1 MKQKIINLLLIVS
14 SLLGYLEW
22 GGGNHLFL
30 LQAEGEIFKKLFNDP
45 ISVIHPFTILPFAG
59 QIILAITLFQKTPSK
74 VLTYIGIASIILLF
88 LLMLFIGISTKNLK
102 IFSSTIPFIFL
113 SVLTILRF
121 RKAYKNNS
129 HP

>member
-1 MKQKIINLLLIVS
+1 MKQKTINLLLILS

-30 LQAEGEIFKKLFNDP
+30 LQAEGELLRKMFSDP
-45 ISVIHPFTILPFAG
+45 TSVIHPFTLMPLAG

-74 VLTYIGIASIILLF
+74 VLTFIGIGCIILLF

-113 SVLTILRF
+113 SVLTILRYK
-121 RKAYKNNS
+121 KA
-129 HP
+129 

>member
-1 MKQKIINLLLIVS
+1 MKQKTINLLLILS

-30 LQAEGEIFKKLFNDP
+30 LQAEGELLRKMFSDP
-45 ISVIHPFTILPFAG
+45 TSVIHPFTIMPLAG
-59 QIILAITLFQKTPSK
+59 QIILAITLLQKAASK
-74 VLTYIGIASIILLF
+74 VLTFIGIGCIILLF

-113 SVLTILRF
+113 SVLTILRYK
-121 RKAYKNNS
+121 KA
-129 HP
+129 

>member
-1 MKQKIINLLLIVS
+1 MKQKTINLLLILS

-22 GGGNHLFL
+22 GGCNHLFL
-30 LQAEGEIFKKLFNDP
+30 LQAEGELLRKMFSDP
-45 ISVIHPFTILPFAG
+45 TSVIHPFTIMPLAG

-74 VLTYIGIASIILLF
+74 VLTFIGIGCIILLF

-113 SVLTILRF
+113 SVLTILRYK
-121 RKAYKNNS
+121 KA
-129 HP
+129 

>member
-1 MKQKIINLLLIVS
+1 MKQKTINLLLILS

-30 LQAEGEIFKKLFNDP
+30 LQAEGELLRKMFSDP
-45 ISVIHPFTILPFAG
+45 TSVIHPFTLMPFAG
-59 QIILAITLFQKTPSK
+59 QIILAITLLQKAASK
-74 VLTYIGIASIILLF
+74 VLTFIGIGCIILLF

-113 SVLTILRF
+113 SVLTILRYK
-121 RKAYKNNS
+121 KA
-129 HP
+129 

>member
-1 MKQKIINLLLIVS
+1 MKQKTINLLLILS

-30 LQAEGEIFKKLFNDP
+30 LQAEGELLRKMFSDP
-45 ISVIHPFTILPFAG
+45 TSVIHPFTIMPLAG

-74 VLTYIGIASIILLF
+74 VLTFIGIGCIILLF

-113 SVLTILRF
+113 SVLTILRYK
-121 RKAYKNNS
+121 KA
-129 HP
+129 

>member
-1 MKQKIINLLLIVS
+1 MKQKTINLLLILS

-30 LQAEGEIFKKLFNDP
+30 LQAEGELLRKMFSDP
-45 ISVIHPFTILPFAG
+45 TSVIHPFTLMPLAG

-74 VLTYIGIASIILLF
+74 VLTFIGIGCIILLF
-88 LLMLFIGISTKNLK
+88 LLMLFIGISIKNLK

-113 SVLTILRF
+113 SVLTILRYK
-121 RKAYKNNS
+121 KA
-129 HP
+129 

>member
-1 MKQKIINLLLIVS
+1 MKQKTINLLLILS

-30 LQAEGEIFKKLFNDP
+30 LQAEGELLRKMFSDP
-45 ISVIHPFTILPFAG
+45 TSVIHPFTIMPLAG

-74 VLTYIGIASIILLF
+74 VLTFIGIGCIILLF
-88 LLMLFIGISTKNLK
+88 LLMLFIGISIKNLK

-113 SVLTILRF
+113 SVLTILRYK
-121 RKAYKNNS
+121 KA
-129 HP
+129 

>member
-1 MKQKIINLLLIVS
+1 MKQKTINLLLILS

-30 LQAEGEIFKKLFNDP
+30 LQAEGELLRKMFSDP
-45 ISVIHPFTILPFAG
+45 TSVIHPFTIMPLAG
-59 QIILAITLFQKTPSK
+59 QIILAITLLQKTPSK
-74 VLTYIGIASIILLF
+74 VLTFIGIGCIILLF

-113 SVLTILRF
+113 SVLTILRYK
-121 RKAYKNNS
+121 KA
-129 HP
+129 

>member
-1 MKQKIINLLLIVS
+1 MKQKTINLLLILS

-30 LQAEGEIFKKLFNDP
+30 LQAEGELLRKMFSDP
-45 ISVIHPFTILPFAG
+45 TSVIHPFTIMPFAG
-59 QIILAITLFQKTPSK
+59 QIILAITLLQKAASK
-74 VLTYIGIASIILLF
+74 VLTFIGIGCIILLF

-113 SVLTILRF
+113 SVLTILRYK
-121 RKAYKNNS
+121 KA
-129 HP
+129 

>member
-1 MKQKIINLLLIVS
+1 MKQKTINLLLILS

-30 LQAEGEIFKKLFNDP
+30 LQAEGELLRKMFSDP
-45 ISVIHPFTILPFAG
+45 TSVIHPFTIMPLAG

-74 VLTYIGIASIILLF
+74 VLTFIGIGCIILLF
-88 LLMLFIGISTKNLK
+88 LLMLFIGISIKNLK

-113 SVLTILRF
+113 SVLTILHYK
-121 RKAYKNNS
+121 KA
-129 HP
+129 